1 MAQNFV
7 HKCSGTKLKNAPR
20 PGLFWYLLRLIRKT
34 WGSTPAGNSKSSFN
48 FSSLYLEGQSLT
60 EYARGNVPACGKMV
74 SQVYTALV
82 PPFCSPPG
90 EVLGHTV
97 MQFSP
102 PAIPCNPFWMLKN
115 KKTYSPDF
123 QPCLLSSTFLGTNT
137 SNLVLNVGVDKT
149 ANICPW
155 FMLGTTLFL

>member
-34 WGSTPAGNSKSSFN
+34 GGSTPAGNSKSSFN

-82 PPFCSPPG
+82 PTILFSSWRSAWSHSYAIFPSSNS
-90 EVLGHTV
+90 
-97 MQFSP
+97 MQSF
-102 PAIPCNPFWMLKN
+102 
-115 KKTYSPDF
+115 
-123 QPCLLSSTFLGTNT
+123 
-137 SNLVLNVGVDKT
+137 LNVKEQKT
-149 ANICPW
+149 LQSRFSTMSPVINISRHKY
-155 FMLGTTLFL
+155 